1 MIAFEKSEFI
11 AGRIFAMA
19 GAGVWHNIISSNLA
33 AEIGN
38 QMKNRPCLVLAGAMK
53 VRVDAADAYFYPD
66 LSGRCGEIELH
77 NGRDDTYRNPQFVIE
92 ILSDSTESYDR
103 GKKFHCY
110 QTLPSLKE
118 YVLVWQAEAVV
129 EVFRKD
135 GDRWIYQ
142 LITGEGTALTL
153 ESVGCEVPLS
163 EIYRKVT
170 FPTEHPAP
178 FSPDVPR

>member
-1 MIAFEKSEFI
+1 MGAFEKSEFI

-66 LSGRCGEIELH
+66 LSGRCGEIEFH
-77 NGRDDTYRNPQFVIE
+77 NGRDDIYKNPQFVIE
-92 ILSDSTESYDR
+92 ILSESTESYDR
-103 GKKFHCY
+103 GRKFHRY
-110 QTLPSLKE
+110 QTVRSLRV
-118 YVLVWQAEAVV
+118 YVLVWQTEAVV
-129 EVFRKD
+129 EVYRKD

-142 LITGEGTALTL
+142 LHTGDGAALKL
-153 ESVGCEVPLS
+153 ESVDCEVPLS
-163 EIYRKVT
+163 EIYRNVI
-170 FPTEHPAP
+170 FPAEVAAPPA
-178 FSPDVPR
+178 R